1 MSPDIPT
8 PDAPPR
14 QHKRSMQ
21 LLALAVVLALPA
33 AFLAWGSFLL
43 APLGLGPG
51 IPEGQTVSEDLDRV
65 QAEARLAAEKA
76 AADDA
81 RRERDAA
88 IALPVPA
95 YDPNRSFTVAPGQ
108 TVVSLSFDD
117 GLAGAARM
125 ADILGEARMQGTFY
139 VNSGL
144 LDLPGYLTLR
154 QAKEMAAEGHEIGGH
169 TFSHKELVGL
179 DQAEA
184 AREICQDRQNL
195 LAYGFT
201 PTNFA
206 YPFASGDEG
215 VEQQVAGCGYNSARA
230 LGDTAS
236 EGCLSCPPAESLAPA
251 EPYVLKA
258 PAQVEADWTLADLQQ
273 QVLQAP
279 PGSWTILTFHGL
291 CPIECDY
298 ISIEEDLFREFV
310 TWLAARTADGAVTV
324 RTVQDVIG
332 GPLQEGSAAPSPA
345 PLLPGVN
352 GVRNADLEQW
362 AGDLPRC
369 WQQGGFGDNDRTY
382 GITEGMEGSLA
393 MEVKVSGYRDG
404 DAKFVTRQDL
414 GECAVSVLPGQRYS
428 VRAWYKS
435 DARAQF
441 SLYYRDVEGRWQY
454 WTASSLLPSS
464 STFRQGS
471 WTTPPVPEGA
481 TALSFGLG
489 LVSEGTLVSDDY
501 SLFDA
506 DGAPAAAAGAE
517 EPDAAGQDHGG

>member
-154 QAKEMAAEGHEIGGH
+154 QAKEMADEGH
-169 TFSHKELVGL
+169 
-179 DQAEA
+179 D
-184 AREICQDRQNL
+184 
-195 LAYGFT
+195 
-201 PTNFA
+201 
-206 YPFASGDEG
+206 
-215 VEQQVAGCGYNSARA
+215 
-230 LGDTAS
+230 
-236 EGCLSCPPAESLAPA
+236 
-251 EPYVLKA
+251 
-258 PAQVEADWTLADLQQ
+258 
-273 QVLQAP
+273 
-279 PGSWTILTFHGL
+279 
-291 CPIECDY
+291 
-298 ISIEEDLFREFV
+298 
-310 TWLAARTADGAVTV
+310 
-324 RTVQDVIG
+324 IG
-332 GPLQEGSAAPSPA
+332 GP
-345 PLLPGVN
+345 PLSHHLT
-352 GVRNADLEQW
+352 
-362 AGDLPRC
+362 
-369 WQQGGFGDNDRTY
+369 GG
-382 GITEGMEGSLA
+382 
-393 MEVKVSGYRDG
+393 
-404 DAKFVTRQDL
+404 
-414 GECAVSVLPGQRYS
+414 
-428 VRAWYKS
+428 
-435 DARAQF
+435 RAQPGGPRAIF
-441 SLYYRDVEGRWQY
+441 QERHEPPPSWSYPRDV
-454 WTASSLLPSS
+454 P
-464 STFRQGS
+464 
-471 WTTPPVPEGA
+471 
-481 TALSFGLG
+481 
-489 LVSEGTLVSDDY
+489 
-501 SLFDA
+501 
-506 DGAPAAAAGAE
+506 
-517 EPDAAGQDHGG
+517 